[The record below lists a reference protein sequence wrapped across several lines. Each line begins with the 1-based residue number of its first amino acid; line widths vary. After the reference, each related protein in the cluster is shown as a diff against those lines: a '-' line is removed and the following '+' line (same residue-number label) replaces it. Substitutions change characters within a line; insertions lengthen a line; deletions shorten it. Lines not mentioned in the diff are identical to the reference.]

1 MKRLLAALLAGA
13 AVFSIAFASAAAL
26 EVNGNVIQA
35 GEDLSVACDPDG
47 VDANWG
53 LEVDDNTVRNV
64 RIVNVADA
72 CAGAEMWVQINGTD
86 TYGPVVISGGQAN
99 FSFAPAPY
107 YTPEEILSLRVWI
120 EG

>member
-1 MKRLLAALLAGA
+1 MKRLLTALLAGA

-26 EVNGNVIQA
+26 NVNGNVIQA
-35 GEDLSVACDPDG
+35 GVDSDLRCDADG

-53 LEVDDNTVRNV
+53 LERDDNSVRNV

-72 CAGAEMWVQINGTD
+72 CAGAEMWIQINGTAN
-86 TYGPVVISGGQAN
+86 YGPVTISGGEAN
-99 FSFAPAPY
+99 FPFSAPY
-107 YTPEEILSLRVWI
+107 PTPESLGTLRVWI

>member
-26 EVNGNVIQA
+26 NVNGNVIQA

-53 LEVDDNTVRNV
+53 LERDDNTVRNV
-64 RIVNVADA
+64 RIVNIADA
-72 CAGAEMWVQINGTD
+72 CAGAEMWIQINGVD
-86 TYGPVVISGGQAN
+86 DYGPAVIAGGQAN
-99 FSFAPAPY
+99 FPFSSF